1 MKDILIYGAGGFG
14 REVACL
20 IRGINAVSETWN
32 IIGFLDDNSSLWGT
46 KNEYGEVLGGIDFLN
61 NCHKSV
67 SVALAIGSPKTV
79 ETIVGKINN
88 PNVSFPN
95 LISPSVDF
103 ADVNNYYLGKGNIIQ
118 RQCTFSCNVHLG
130 DFNTLNSGVGIGHD
144 AVIGSFNAFMPIVR
158 ISGEVKMG
166 DRNFFGVGSVVVQQ
180 IKIGND
186 IKLSAGSVLITKP
199 KDGNLYMGNPAR
211 KTEF

>member
-20 IRGINAVSETWN
+20 IMNINRVENIWN
-32 IIGFLDDNSSLWGT
+32 ILGFLDDNENLWGT
-46 KNEYGEVLGGIDFLN
+46 HNEYGEVLGGLDYIN
-61 NCHKSV
+61 NYQYP
-67 SVALAIGSPKTV
+67 VAVTLAIGSPRVV
-79 ETIVGKINN
+79 ELVSGKITN

-95 LISPSVDF
+95 LISPEVLF
-103 ADVNNYYLGKGNIIQ
+103 ADEHNYSLGKGNIIQ

-144 AVIGSFNAFMPIVR
+144 AVIGSYNAFMPIVR

-166 DRNFFGVGSVVVQQ
+166 NRNFFGVGSIVLQQ
-180 IKIGND
+180 IKIGSD
-186 IKLSAGSVLITKP
+186 IKLSAGSVLLTKP
-199 KDGNLYMGNPAR
+199 KDGCLYMGNPA
-211 KTEF
+211 KKN